1 MIFNDDRKFK
11 ENFLKQFPRPRRNT
25 RNQFSFLTWKY
36 VSGVFVSIQICQHI
50 FLILQNVTK
59 FVILRSRM
67 FQLEQENVNNILVLL
82 NSNLQ
87 THSSPSLSNQQ
98 SISIPS
104 NISNIFSSLSSSSS
118 IASNISTTSDIF
130 VYSLP
135 PSLLP
140 YSI

>member
-1 MIFNDDRKFK
+1 
-11 ENFLKQFPRPRRNT
+11 
-25 RNQFSFLTWKY
+25 
-36 VSGVFVSIQICQHI
+36 
-50 FLILQNVTK
+50 
-59 FVILRSRM
+59 M